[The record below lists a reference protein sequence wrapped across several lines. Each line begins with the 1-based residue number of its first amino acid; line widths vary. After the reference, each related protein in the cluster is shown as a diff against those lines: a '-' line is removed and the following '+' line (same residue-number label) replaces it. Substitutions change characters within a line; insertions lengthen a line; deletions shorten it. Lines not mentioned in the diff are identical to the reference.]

1 MVLTGFVLIGFA
13 GAGVFFSF
21 QFAESECELKQWQI
35 RLGIVGDSRFADI
48 DGQLGKLTVLAENGS
63 LRIYTGILIEAKDR
77 DMPSLEADSLNPL
90 LGAVAKR
97 AGLKAENK
105 GSEIQAN
112 FKRVGVAG
120 IGILD
125 RDGNSLVSSP
135 GMPPN
140 EGQLKAS
147 DENATIWRYNGTGAM
162 FRSYGVEDDGDAPN
176 RDALADRLPP
186 AHRAFF
192 DGLRMSYIEGDYLI
206 VHAGLRPGLRLDRQ
220 TGEDMM
226 WIRQPFLDST
236 ENWGYTVVHGHSAVS
251 SPEIR
256 GKRIGLDTGAVW
268 SGCLTAMVLTDTA
281 RDVLQT

>member
-1 MVLTGFVLIGFA
+1 MVLTGFA
-13 GAGVFFSF
+13 GAGVFFTF

-63 LRIYTGILIEAKDR
+63 LRIYTGILIEAEDR
-77 DMPSLEADSLNPL
+77 DMPSLEADSLNSL
-90 LGAVAKR
+90 LGAAAKR
-97 AGLKAENK
+97 AGLKVENK

-112 FKRVGVAG
+112 VERVGVAG
-120 IGILD
+120 IGVSD

-192 DGLRMSYIEGDYLI
+192 DGLRMFYIEGDYLI
-206 VHAGLRPGLRLDRQ
+206 VHAGL
-220 TGEDMM
+220 
-226 WIRQPFLDST
+226 
-236 ENWGYTVVHGHSAVS
+236 
-251 SPEIR
+251 
-256 GKRIGLDTGAVW
+256 
-268 SGCLTAMVLTDTA
+268 
-281 RDVLQT
+281 